1 MIVVIEAVVMMMMM
15 KRRLTVDLQPP
26 YILLEPSYNRA
37 LGSVMA
43 LFTQQRGSGMKEC
56 SDANLGGECGTSIAA
71 RSLYAQACGGGSC
84 AG

>member
-1 MIVVIEAVVMMMMM
+1 VIVVIEAVVMMM

-56 SDANLGGECGTSIAA
+56 SDANLGVEYGTSIAA

>member
-1 MIVVIEAVVMMMMM
+1 MIVVIEAVVMMMM

-56 SDANLGGECGTSIAA
+56 SDANLGVE
-71 RSLYAQACGGGSC
+71 LP
-84 AG
+84 